1 MIVIIRRFVAAA
13 AAAALLGIATACSA
27 LVGPSRQESIDAG
40 IDERVEYLETVFG
53 ADDAEAFDVPPRIV
67 IDGLAYTNDAG
78 LGEYRVTFH
87 GCPAPVAITY
97 GQVDD
102 EGVVTKSSGW
112 FGRMPGED
120 EVYYSISATDDPAS
134 LTAALCSEL

>member
-1 MIVIIRRFVAAA
+1 MIVIRRFLIVIAAF
-13 AAAALLGIATACSA
+13 ALLGGATACSA
-27 LVGPSRQESIDAG
+27 LVGPDRQESIDAG
-40 IDERVEYLETVFG
+40 IDERVEYLEMVFG
-53 ADDAEAFDVPPRIV
+53 AENAEAFDVPRQVV

-78 LGEYRVTFH
+78 LGEYRVTFD
-87 GCPAPVAITY
+87 GCPAPVAIMY

-120 EVYYSISATDDPAS
+120 EVYYNISATDNSAS
-134 LTAALCSEL
+134 LTTALCVE